1 MSRFPGKA
9 VEKPQ
14 GSQPDSARTPR
25 ASEEAT
31 APVPRSQPA
40 ARRWMGIVLAAVCS
54 RVKLLLDR
62 FQAGGGG
69 VNECYSP
76 PSCRERSLEIPEI
89 SQRIDKKTY
98 RRGCDRLLGRRRGP
112 RSSLRSVP
120 CVCVCSSPVCGPPLE
135 HRRHLGRCGEPGG
148 WLSAAAGSCCVPAGA
163 ARDGGIS
170 RGSYAR
176 PPPPQGRQGDVKQY
190 LRRAGFRNVGSCTE
204 NVPREEM

>member
-1 MSRFPGKA
+1 M
-9 VEKPQ
+9 EKPQ

-31 APVPRSQPA
+31 APVLRSQPA

-89 SQRIDKKTY
+89 SQRIDKKLIAGDAIASLEGDGDHGPPSGAY
-98 RRGCDRLLGRRRGP
+98 R
-112 RSSLRSVP
+112 
-120 CVCVCSSPVCGPPLE
+120 VCVCSSPVCGPPLE

-170 RGSYAR
+170 RGTYAR
-176 PPPPQGRQGDVKQY
+176 PPPPQGKQGDVKQY